1 MTQLWIYLTGFS
13 VTKGIDK
20 IMAQKEEVKLNILT
34 AADRASLEKLT
45 GEIAKAEK
53 TIDLLEELGLGVGD
67 MKAKLAWSKKRTAIL
82 LEKG

>member
-1 MTQLWIYLTGFS
+1 
-13 VTKGIDK
+13 
-20 IMAQKEEVKLNILT
+20 MAKVNEAKLNILT
-34 AADRASLEKLT
+34 AADRSSLEKLAEQIT
-45 GEIAKAEK
+45 KAEK

>member
-1 MTQLWIYLTGFS
+1 
-13 VTKGIDK
+13 
-20 IMAQKEEVKLNILT
+20 MAQKEEVKLNILT